1 MYPHRTPITQF
12 ETRDA
17 RLAREHLAIHR
28 ADSRAAG
35 PAAAAPPRFK
45 LAILTWVSAYALIT
59 TFLALLGPA
68 IAAWPLALRTLVLS
82 VAMVT
87 TLTWVIMPRLTRL
100 FRPWLA
106 G

>member
-1 MYPHRTPITQF
+1 MQF

-28 ADSRAAG
+28 AASRASR
-35 PAAAAPPRFK
+35 AAAAPPRFK
-45 LAILTWVSAYALIT
+45 LALLTWVSAYALIT
-59 TFLALLGPA
+59 TFLALLGPS
-68 IAAWPLALRTLVLS
+68 IAGWPLALRTLVLS
-82 VAMVT
+82 VTMVS
-87 TLTWVIMPRLTRL
+87 TLTWVVMPRLTRL